1 MTNGLTSDSIGILS
15 FPRDIMILHRAIIRN
30 QEVVRSMGI
39 QNSEKKVRDVDEEGE
54 NDTHQFDEKKL
65 DFRFYTMGN

>member
-1 MTNGLTSDSIGILS
+1 
-15 FPRDIMILHRAIIRN
+15 MILHRAIIRN

-54 NDTHQFDEKKL
+54 NDTHQFDKEKKPA
-65 DFRFYTMGN
+65 FRFRAMGN